1 MELKAELEDMIIV
14 IDLENVRNDV
24 LYFPHE
30 QFQTFLEE
38 EGLVF
43 SDKKQYRFNRSFKT
57 TKLGENLELLAYV
70 DYIVTA
76 FGLSKNQSID
86 FLKHSLNQG

>member
-1 MELKAELEDMIIV
+1 MMELKAELEDMIIV

-43 SDKKQYRFNRSFKT
+43 SDKSNTDLIDHLKRQNWEVIWSFLPT
-57 TKLGENLELLAYV
+57 L
-70 DYIVTA
+70 II
-76 FGLSKNQSID
+76 S
-86 FLKHSLNQG
+86 

>member
-1 MELKAELEDMIIV
+1 MMELKAELEDMIIV

-76 FGLSKNQSID
+76 FGLSKISPLT
-86 FLKHSLNQG
+86 FLNTH

>member
-1 MELKAELEDMIIV
+1 MMELKTELEDMIIV

-24 LYFPHE
+24 LYFPHQ

-43 SDKKQYRFNRSFKT
+43 SDKSSIGLINHLKQQN
-57 TKLGENLELLAYV
+57 
-70 DYIVTA
+70 
-76 FGLSKNQSID
+76 
-86 FLKHSLNQG
+86 